1 MPTIENAYQA
11 WKRLRPKW
19 NDYLLRAGLDLSA
32 TPFDN
37 FAGVLLA
44 PIEIDFRLPGLEDL
58 CRSACRGIEP
68 GDPARSLLYH
78 ALASPGVLPPALED
92 SDYPTPEE
100 LQAIENLVYGIV
112 PPSLEDLRV
121 RAEDGPLAMVV
132 FAYEYT
138 PAADT
143 VHKRHADLC
152 FSRTGLSR
160 IGSAKPRYM
169 PRARGYLPFSEEADA
184 TVHAVPCRFAPF
196 LATTRKGDRKTIG
209 PERFQPGDSQRDFWI
224 PLHKL
229 FSGPDCIDGFDL
241 RVDLSARHCND
252 KIARIHLAL
261 EQEGQPLAY
270 PRQELSEY
278 PFRITS
284 EIAEFGRGA
293 NCNLLTPMPHEI
305 VEVAKKADGTVV
317 SFAVPENH
325 KVAEGALWFQGRQNA
340 QHSPELVHAKHALVD
355 GEVTS
360 LLKNRGKLI
369 GDVIQAGGYRAVN
382 FVDHTADGWVEAH
395 CNALAAYVPVRL
407 AAYSVVAQPDFF
419 PLVQQKA
426 LIEWWENSAP
436 PQLRDNIFPYN
447 QLLPIPLT
455 DERIP
460 VNITLAGAGFDSTDQ
475 TMTAIVGVPRPP
487 QAPGRIRPF
496 VVEREST
503 LSLRATGLFFPGWD
517 CSRDFNTDDR
527 SPNGVLHLASYG
539 IGSPFVEDTM
549 ICAAHGSFWPAAT
562 PDTTR
567 FFPPGRYPSTTP
579 ILDSDAGWDRVPLPT
594 RKGANWQFRN
604 LIYTDYVELL
614 LQSKLTYGRFAQITL
629 TEYVARTMALARA
642 FQVLGVTTTAAR
654 LAWSVVEFQPATGPE
669 LAAIPHGEWFD
680 GARTYRMRLAQMAGT
695 GAVNGRNDLTVG
707 RPAATELLY
716 SSAGATAR
724 KSGKLWNVRQ
734 F

>member
-1 MPTIENAYQA
+1 LPAIENAYQA
-11 WKRLRPKW
+11 WERLRPKW
-19 NDYLLRAGLDLSA
+19 NDYLVEAGLDLTG
-32 TPFDN
+32 TPIEH
-37 FAGVLLA
+37 FADDLLA
-44 PIEIDFRLPGLEDL
+44 PIRIDFRLPGLEDL
-58 CRSACRGIEP
+58 CRSASRGIEP

-78 ALASPGVLPPALED
+78 ALASPGVTPPGLED
-92 SDYPTPEE
+92 GDYPTPEE
-100 LQAIENLVYGIV
+100 LQAIEDLVYGIV

-121 RAEDGPLAMVV
+121 RAEGGPLAIVV

-160 IGSAKPRYM
+160 IGNVRPRYV
-169 PRARGYLPFSEEADA
+169 PKARGYLPFSDDDPA
-184 TVHAVPCRFAPF
+184 VHAVPCRFGAF

-229 FSGPDCIDGFDL
+229 FSGPDCIDGCDL
-241 RVDLSARHCND
+241 RVELAAHHVND
-252 KIARIHLAL
+252 KIRRIHLAL
-261 EQEGQPLAY
+261 QQEGEPM
-270 PRQELSEY
+270 PWSPQELNEY
-278 PFRITS
+278 PFRIAK

-293 NCNLLTPMPHEI
+293 NYNLLTPLPHEI
-305 VEVAKKADGTVV
+305 VEVARKADGTIV
-317 SFAVPENH
+317 SFAVPKNH
-325 KVAEGALWFQGRQNA
+325 KVAEGALWFEGQQNA
-340 QHSPELVHAKHALVD
+340 QHSPELVHVKHALVD
-355 GEVTS
+355 GEVES
-360 LLKNRGKLI
+360 LLKPRGKSI
-369 GDVIQAGGYRAVN
+369 GDLIQHGGYQAVN

-395 CNALAAYVPVRL
+395 CNALTAYVPVRL
-407 AAYSVVAQPDFF
+407 AAYSLVAQPDFF

-426 LIEWWENSAP
+426 LMEWWENSAP
-436 PQLRDNIFPYN
+436 PELKDNIFPYD

-455 DERIP
+455 DERIA
-460 VNITLAGAGFDSTDQ
+460 VNITLEGAGFDSTDQ
-475 TMTAIVGVPRPP
+475 TMTAIVGLPRPP

-517 CSRDFNTDDR
+517 ASRDFNTDDR
-527 SPNGVLHLASYG
+527 SPNGVLHLAHYG

-549 ICAAHGSFWPAAT
+549 ICSAHGSFWPAAT

-579 ILDSDAGWDRVPLPT
+579 LLDSDAGWDGVPLPA

-614 LQSKLTYGRFAQITL
+614 RQSKLTYGQFAGITL
-629 TEYVARTMALARA
+629 SEYVARTLAMSRA
-642 FQVLGVTTTAAR
+642 FQVLGATTTAAR
-654 LAWSVVEFQPATGPE
+654 LSWAVLEFRRATEKE
-669 LAAIPHGEWFD
+669 LAAIPHSEWFD
-680 GARTYRMRLAQMAGT
+680 GAPTFRLRMAQMAGT
-695 GAVNGRNDLTVG
+695 DTVAGRNDLTAG
-707 RPAATELLY
+707 EPAATEVLY
-716 SSAGATAR
+716 ASASAAAR
-724 KSGKLWNVRQ
+724 KSGERWNVQQ